1 MPQLAESI
9 TEGEVGSLEVEI
21 GDYVEMDQ
29 AVISIETDK
38 LAVEVNA
45 PQAGTVEEF
54 FVEEGDTIEASRY

>member
-29 AVISIETDK
+29 AVISI
-38 LAVEVNA
+38 
-45 PQAGTVEEF
+45 
-54 FVEEGDTIEASRY
+54 